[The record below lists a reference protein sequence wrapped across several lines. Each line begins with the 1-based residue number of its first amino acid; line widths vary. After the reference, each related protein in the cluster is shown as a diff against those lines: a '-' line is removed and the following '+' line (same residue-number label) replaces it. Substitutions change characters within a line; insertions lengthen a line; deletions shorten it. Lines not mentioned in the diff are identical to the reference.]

1 MFSDLR
7 ANWSKLGICQIE
19 SHRRRLK
26 REEERENGQLA
37 STSTCFPQ
45 SLSLLGVCEYAEFAE
60 DHSPGRP
67 AAFLWDPTDLTILA

>member
-26 REEERENGQLA
+26 REEEREWSTGQHIH
-37 STSTCFPQ
+37 
-45 SLSLLGVCEYAEFAE
+45 LLPPVPLPPWG
-60 DHSPGRP
+60 
-67 AAFLWDPTDLTILA
+67 L